1 MGITKTLLG
10 TYRTKEHVTHRRSKM
25 RIEVWVGILLIV
37 ASIGAKGDGVA
48 VGELDESKMD
58 LKKTM
63 ADQKRPDIDLMQLDP
78 IITAMQAKISALEES
93 QATTTEKVSAL
104 KGSHVSVQKEVS
116 SLKEGQATVRRQVSN
131 LKESQA
137 TVKSQ
142 VSNLE
147 ENQIRCISGDVQF
160 GKGQGVIE
168 QSKLKI
174 DFSYRFSEKP
184 TFMIAMTGTSDIHI
198 APKPMKPTHVGYEA
212 DSLSASSVI
221 VYRGPFH
228 EELNHHVFAA
238 WIACGH

>member
-116 SLKEGQATVRRQVSN
+116 SLKE
-131 LKESQA
+131 SQA

>member
-63 ADQKRPDIDLMQLDP
+63 ADQKRSDIDLMQLDP

-104 KGSHVSVQKEVS
+104 KGS
-116 SLKEGQATVRRQVSN
+116 QATVRRQVSN

-184 TFMIAMTGTSDIHI
+184 TFMIAMTETSDIHI